1 VGRPQVYAQV
11 SRGEGT
17 VTLEL
22 TAEAIQIGLLEICAT
37 ATFLLQ
43 CGRSID

>member
-1 VGRPQVYAQV
+1 VGQPQVYAQV
-11 SRGEGT
+11 SRDEDS

-22 TAEAIQIGLLEICAT
+22 TAEAIQIGLLELCVA

-43 CGRSID
+43 CGKNID